1 MHSPKIMVMGVGNI
15 LLSDEGLGVRFLDE
29 LAKTPLPQY
38 VELLEGGTA
47 GLELVHL
54 IKEVDFLIIVDAIN
68 AQAEPGALFRFHP
81 GDIKVFPEQYQVSF
95 HQIGILEVLAMAN
108 VLGQVP
114 KTLIF
119 GIQPKSLE
127 WGMDISPEIQ
137 ALFPR
142 LTELILKEID
152 ALQREGEFLTDFGSE
167 SLKEPSHRFEV
178 N

>member
-15 LLSDEGLGVRFLDE
+15 LLSDEGLGVRFLKE
-29 LAKTPLPQY
+29 LENMELPEN

-54 IKEVDFLIIVDAIN
+54 IQEVDFLIIIDALN

-81 GDIKVFPEQYQVSF
+81 GDIKVLPEQYEVSF
-95 HQIGILEVLAMAN
+95 HQIGILEVLAMAK
-108 VLGQVP
+108 VLGQAP

-119 GIQPKSLE
+119 GMQPKSLD
-127 WGMDISPEIQ
+127 WGMDISPDIQ

-142 LTELILKEID
+142 LTEFVLNEID
-152 ALQREGEFLTDFGSE
+152 SIQREGKFSSDLTTA
-167 SLKEPSHRFEV
+167 LT
-178 N
+178 